1 LLILLSCNMLKTLII
16 CVFGVAALHAQATW
30 KECTPAGSPGS
41 ITKVDVVPNTPTKG
55 AEFVITGVG
64 TLKETVASGKY
75 TLTIH
80 LGGIPVFTHTGYGC
94 RPEHIALPLGLGS
107 IEFDGLTCPVQPGSV
122 SVKLSTT
129 LSKSAP
135 NGKYSASFQAQDA
148 SGTEFLCAEVD
159 FALAGQEERKQVEPL
174 SLVFQ
179 KEWLQARS
187 NASGHYGDPKDGC
200 ESDEQAVQIQG
211 LAGDFCSPKCQLFG
225 KCPTDI
231 PTGITAK
238 PECAL
243 KTTTGAKYCALI
255 CSPSL
260 PIKNQ
265 FVADAQC
272 GQNASCKAISG
283 VGICTYND

>member
-1 LLILLSCNMLKTLII
+1 MLKTLVIFF
-16 CVFGVAALHAQATW
+16 FGVVAIHAQATW
-30 KECTPAGSPGS
+30 KDCTPAGTGGK
-41 ITKVDVVPNTPTKG
+41 INKVDIVPSTPTKG
-55 AEFVITGVG
+55 AEFVITGAG
-64 TLKETVASGKY
+64 TINETVASGKY

-80 LGGIPVFTHTGYGC
+80 LGGIPVFTHTGDGC
-94 RPEHIALPLGLGS
+94 KPEHVVLPLGMGS
-107 IEFDGLTCPVQPGSV
+107 IDFDGLTCPVQPGSV
-122 SVKLSTT
+122 SVKLAATI
-129 LSKSAP
+129 SKIAP
-135 NGKYSASFQAQDA
+135 NGKYAATVLAKDA
-148 SGTEFLCAEVD
+148 SSTEILCAEVD
-159 FALAGQEERKQVEPL
+159 FTLAGQQQRKQVAPL

-179 KEWLQARS
+179 KEWLKAHKS
-187 NASGHYGDPKDGC
+187 AANGHYGDPKDGC

-211 LAGDFCSPKCQLFG
+211 VTGDFCSPQCSSSG
-225 KCPTDI
+225 SCPTDI

-243 KTTTGAKYCALI
+243 QTSAGGKYCALI